1 MAVVDLQCLEHH
13 ESSGINSHG
22 DLLMNASH
30 IYAVED
36 WLAHSVFGIGQIKG
50 IEVKDIS
57 GASID
62 YFRIQ
67 TTDSTFWVPVDR
79 MDSEKMRPV
88 STPEEFRLVI
98 AILQRPPKEMSPDH
112 QVRKTRI
119 QRVQHQNM
127 PEDIARLIRDLRAR
141 QRDKGKY
148 SLDENKAGRM
158 LRQRLADEWS
168 VITGKNVETVTS
180 SLDALINHQQ
190 LLEE

>member
-1 MAVVDLQCLEHH
+1 MK
-13 ESSGINSHG
+13 
-22 DLLMNASH
+22 ASQV
-30 IYAVED
+30 YSEGD

-57 GASID
+57 GASVD

-88 STPEEFRLVI
+88 STLEEFRLVI

-148 SLDENKAGRM
+148 SLDENQAGRM

-168 VITGKNVETVTS
+168 VITGETIENATS
-180 SLDALINHQQ
+180 NLDALINHQK
-190 LLEE
+190 LL